1 MKKQKLIHG
10 RKYLHH
16 RKVIIDGRTMEAERW
31 IRCLEVTD
39 TGATFQH
46 EFERI
51 ELTAQEIQTEII
63 QEADL

>member
-1 MKKQKLIHG
+1 MKKKKLIPG

-39 TGATFQH
+39 TGAAFRH
-46 EFERI
+46 EFEVFDLTDQKI
-51 ELTAQEIQTEII
+51 EKELIEEWK
-63 QEADL
+63 